1 MIEFIEII
9 NNNLI
14 NNYYLFII
22 LSLLVSL
29 AIDVIY
35 GELPTKIHP
44 VVILGS
50 IIDFFKKKF
59 ININNKM
66 SGYLVV
72 VLSSIVSSVILY
84 VIYNIA
90 SVNVIFLFIVFSIL
104 LSATFSVKMLLQTAI
119 DVKNDL
125 NESIDKARRSVSYLV
140 SRNTDELT
148 ESFIVS
154 AVIESMT
161 ENITDSY
168 VAPVFYYMIFAV
180 IILYNQFNYSL
191 YFLLLI
197 PMLYRLSNTMD
208 AMLGYKTDELINIGF
223 FPAKIDDVLNY
234 IPARI
239 AGMFVV
245 ISAYLL
251 NLDGKNSF
259 KIMMRD
265 ARVCPSPNS
274 GYTMAS
280 TAGALNIQLNKKDT
294 YILGDN
300 NKDITKDDISK
311 AVNLSKLSIILFTIT
326 VIILFTIIHV
336 ILWKLQLFQFQ
347 IKGKT

>member
-50 IIDFFKKKF
+50 IIDFFKKRF
-59 ININNKM
+59 ININNKL
-66 SGYLVV
+66 SGFLVV

-104 LSATFSVKMLLQTAI
+104 LSATFSVNMLLQTAI

-311 AVNLSKLSIILFTIT
+311 AVNLSKLSIILFTVT

-336 ILWKLQLFQFQ
+336 IL
-347 IKGKT
+347 